1 MEIFLSTQLSIPMP
15 QIALLLAFSTLAL
28 VFGRLRLAL
37 LINYC
42 FTIYWGY
49 ISNLNSITGDGLH
62 LDKFSFFYLGFGL
75 IILVLSLVGFIYY
88 RE

>member
-1 MEIFLSTQLSIPMP
+1 MP
-15 QIALLLAFSTLAL
+15 QIILLLTLSTLSL

-49 ISNLNSITGDGLH
+49 VPNFNSITGDGLR
-62 LDKFSFFYLGFGL
+62 L
-75 IILVLSLVGFIYY
+75 
-88 RE
+88 